1 MESIGLTDL
10 VDTLK
15 AYTYRPKRNPEGPF
29 IFSVDHCFSIRG
41 QGTVMTGT
49 VLSGKAVVNDVRV
62 TYLKQI
68 VTSTKNSRTRPSVTK
83 MEWLPIFDVLFHT
96 FPVYIRVV
104 VVVIV

>member
-15 AYTYRPKRNPEGPF
+15 GYTYRPKRSTEGPF

-49 VLSGKAVVNDVRV
+49 VLSGKAAVNDVR
-62 TYLKQI
+62 
-68 VTSTKNSRTRPSVTK
+68 
-83 MEWLPIFDVLFHT
+83 M
-96 FPVYIRVV
+96 VY
-104 VVVIV
+104 